1 MQNERQR
8 ILKLVE
14 NGTISA
20 EEAIVLLEGLGKDEP
35 VQATMPVAPKV
46 EEQQEKS
53 DDYNKT
59 TDSAKN
65 KSTGFED
72 LFNKAFN
79 DKEANKKMNE
89 FMNDLKEDLSQFSN
103 RMMGLMNGAFS
114 KVKEFDFEF
123 PFGEKVEFNKTYVY
137 DAEEVKG
144 FEVDL
149 PSGKLTIEKAADDK
163 ILVEANVKVVKSDND
178 EEQTIAKFT
187 NDFVTLRDGKLTIAT
202 AVKMS
207 SVDLRVYVPEKN
219 YDIFIVRLLNGGV
232 TASNIQSTL
241 LKLKTYNGALRI
253 ENVQFQ
259 RADLNSGNGMIEA
272 RLVKGEDLEA
282 ESVNGRIYIDGDIQE
297 IEAESVNGA
306 VTLTTASEHARKLK
320 GSTVA
325 GTVELYVPKNVA
337 LDGRVTT
344 NFGKTDVGL
353 QDVAVS
359 TSEDQFLLKT
369 AHFSKAVEGAPV
381 LKLIGETRTGSVI
394 VRYHNN

>member
-20 EEAIVLLEGLGKDEP
+20 EEAIVLLEGLGKGEP
-35 VQATMPVAPKV
+35 TQATMPVAPKL
-46 EEQQEKS
+46 EEKKEGFTKADDSEKQ
-53 DDYNKT
+53 
-59 TDSAKN
+59 

-123 PFGEKVEFNKTYVY
+123 PFGEKVEFNKTFVY
-137 DAEEVKG
+137 DADEVNG

-149 PSGKLTIEKAADDK
+149 PSGKLTIEKATDNK
-163 ILVEANVKVVKSDND
+163 ILVEANIKVAKSDSD

-187 NDFVTLRDGKLTIAT
+187 NDFVTLHDGKLTIAT

-207 SVDLRVYVPEKN
+207 SVDLHVYVPEKH

-232 TASNIQSTL
+232 TVSGIHSTL
-241 LKLKTYNGALRI
+241 LKLKTYNGAVRI
-253 ENVQFQ
+253 ENTEFQ

-306 VTLTTASEHARKLK
+306 VTLTTSSERARKLK

-325 GTVELYVPKNVA
+325 GAVELYIPKNLA
-337 LDGRVTT
+337 LDGRAMT

-353 QDVAVS
+353 PDVAIS

-369 AHFSKAVEGAPV
+369 AHFSKVVEGAPV
-381 LKLIGETRTGSVI
+381 LKIAGETRTGSVI

>member
-1 MQNERQR
+1 MQSERQR

-20 EEAIVLLEGLGKDEP
+20 EEAIVLLEALGKDESG
-35 VQATMPVAPKV
+35 QATMPVAPKV
-46 EEQQEKS
+46 EEQQAKSEDFSKVDDSEKR
-53 DDYNKT
+53 T
-59 TDSAKN
+59 TS
-65 KSTGFED
+65 GFED

-79 DKEANKKMNE
+79 DKEANHKMNE

-137 DAEEVKG
+137 DAEQVKG
-144 FEVDL
+144 FEIDL
-149 PSGKLTIEKAADDK
+149 PSGKLTLEKAADDK
-163 ILVEANVKVVKSDND
+163 VLVEAHVKVTKSDND

-187 NDFVTLRDGKLTIAT
+187 NDFVTLNDGKLTIAT

-207 SVDLRVYVPEKN
+207 SVDLHLHVPEKH
-219 YDIFIVRLLNGGV
+219 YDILIVRLLNGSM
-232 TASNIQSTL
+232 TASNIHSTL
-241 LKLKTYNGALRI
+241 LKLKTYNGAIRI
-253 ENVQFQ
+253 EKSEFQ

-306 VTLTTASEHARKLK
+306 VTLTTSSDKARKLK
-320 GSTVA
+320 GSAVA
-325 GTVELYVPKNVA
+325 GTVELYVPKGLS

-353 QDVAVS
+353 PDVTVS
-359 TSEDQFLLKT
+359 TNEDQFLLKT
-369 AHFSKAVEGAPV
+369 AHFSKTVEGAPV
-381 LKLIGETRTGSVI
+381 LKLLGETRTGSVI

>member
-14 NGTISA
+14 SGTISA
-20 EEAIVLLEGLGKDEP
+20 EEAIVLLEALGKGEP
-35 VQATMPVAPKV
+35 VQATTPIAPKV
-46 EEQQEKS
+46 EEQQTTNDDFSKVEETEKR
-53 DDYNKT
+53 
-59 TDSAKN
+59 

-79 DKEANKKMNE
+79 DKEANHKMNE

-137 DAEEVKG
+137 DADEIKG

-149 PSGKLTIEKAADDK
+149 PSGKLTIEKATDNK
-163 ILVEANVKVVKSDND
+163 VLVEANVKVTKSDNN

-187 NDFVTLRDGKLTIAT
+187 NDFITLHDGKLTIAT
-202 AVKMS
+202 AAKMS
-207 SVDLRVYVPEKN
+207 SVDLRIHVPEKH
-219 YDIFIVRLLNGGV
+219 YDILIVRLLNGSV
-232 TASNIQSTL
+232 TASDIQSTL
-241 LKLKTYNGALRI
+241 LKLKTYNGAIRI
-253 ENVQFQ
+253 ENVEFQ

-297 IEAESVNGA
+297 IEAESVSGA
-306 VTLTTASEHARKLK
+306 VTLTTSSDKARKLK
-320 GSTVA
+320 GSAVA
-325 GTVELYVPKNVA
+325 GTVELYVPKHLA

-353 QDVAVS
+353 PDVAVS

-369 AHFSKAVEGAPV
+369 AHFSKVVEGAPV
-381 LKLIGETRTGSVI
+381 LKLVGETRTGSVI
-394 VRYHNN
+394 VRYHSN